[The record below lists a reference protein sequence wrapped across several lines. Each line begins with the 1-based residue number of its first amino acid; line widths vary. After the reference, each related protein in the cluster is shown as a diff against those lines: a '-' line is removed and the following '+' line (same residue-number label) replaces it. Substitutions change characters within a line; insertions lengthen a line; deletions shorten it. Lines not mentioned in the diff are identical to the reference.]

1 MKFIILFYFYIHIKF
16 SREFFKKI
24 SQLVCSKQLGTSIGY
39 HLGATVLIWIHSP
52 QKHLLRIQWSAN
64 YCTVFVFEIL
74 CINWNL
80 SLLVQ
85 HGINMVRRSIIW
97 LFNCHCTNFR
107 IVLLS
112 FTQSIAFFI
121 CTFLI

>member
-24 SQLVCSKQLGTSIGY
+24 SQIVCSKQLGTSIGY

-64 YCTVFVFEIL
+64 KVFVFEIL
-74 CINWNL
+74 CINMDL
-80 SLLVQ
+80 SLLA
-85 HGINMVRRSIIW
+85 NMVRKASYDY
-97 LFNCHCTNFR
+97 LTA
-107 IVLLS
+107 IVLTSEL
-112 FTQSIAFFI
+112 FCYHLPKAEH
-121 CTFLI
+121 FLFVHF